1 MAEKILIADDEQD
14 IVSML
19 DSYFTR
25 RGYKVLRAY
34 SGAEAVRLAERAPDV
49 ILLDV
54 GLPDMDGLEVCR
66 RIRAYVSCPIVFLT
80 ARVEDA
86 DKIRGFAAGGGDYGV
101 KPFSLLPVG
110 APGAA
115 PPLPVSPP
123 GGGGAA
129 DRPRA
134 SAAGADDYVVKP
146 FSIDELGARVAA
158 HLRREKR
165 HAAAAELRFDGDLVI
180 NYSDRTASLAGRDV
194 GLARREFDILE
205 FLSQNPGLVFDK
217 ERIYE
222 GVWGIDGEGDSTVV
236 VEHIRRIRVKL
247 AAAGAQ
253 RTYIETVWGV
263 GYKWAK

>member
-1 MAEKILIADDEQD
+1 MADKLLIADDEHD
-14 IVSML
+14 ITDML
-19 DSYFTR
+19 SRFFR
-25 RGYKVLRAY
+25 ERGYEVLCAY
-34 SGAEAVRLAERAPDV
+34 SGVEAVRMSGQRPDL

-54 GLPDMDGLEVCR
+54 GMPDIDGLEVCR
-66 RIRAYVSCPIVFLT
+66 MIRSHISCPIIFLT
-80 ARVEDA
+80 ARVDDS
-86 DKIRGFAAGGGDYGV
+86 DKIKGFAAGG
-101 KPFSLLPVG
+101 
-110 APGAA
+110 
-115 PPLPVSPP
+115 
-123 GGGGAA
+123 
-129 DRPRA
+129 
-134 SAAGADDYVVKP
+134 DDYVVKP
-146 FSIDELGARVAA
+146 FSMAELGARVAA

-180 NYSDRTASLAGRDV
+180 NYSDRTVSLGGQDV
-194 GLARREFDILE
+194 GLARKEFDIVE

-253 RTYIETVWGV
+253 RQYIETVWGV

>member
-1 MAEKILIADDEQD
+1 
-14 IVSML
+14 ML

-25 RGYKVLRAY
+25 RGYLVLRAF
-34 SGAEAVRLAERAPDV
+34 SGAEAVRLAETRAGRDTA
-49 ILLDV
+49 
-54 GLPDMDGLEVCR
+54 GRGACR
-66 RIRAYVSCPIVFLT
+66 TWTGWRSAGRIRAYVFLPHRVPHGAGGG
-80 ARVEDA
+80 ART
-86 DKIRGFAAGGGDYGV
+86 RSSGFAAGG
-101 KPFSLLPVG
+101 
-110 APGAA
+110 
-115 PPLPVSPP
+115 
-123 GGGGAA
+123 
-129 DRPRA
+129 
-134 SAAGADDYVVKP
+134 DDYVVKP

>member
-1 MAEKILIADDEQD
+1 MAEKILIADDESD

-25 RGYKVLRAY
+25 RGYLVLKAY
-34 SGAEAVRLAERAPDV
+34 SGAEAVRLSERGPDV

-54 GLPDMDGLEVCR
+54 SMPDMDWLEVCR
-66 RIRAYVSCPIVFLT
+66 RIRSYVSCPIIFLT
-80 ARVEDA
+80 ARVDDS
-86 DKIRGFAAGGGDYGV
+86 DKIKGFAAGG
-101 KPFSLLPVG
+101 
-110 APGAA
+110 
-115 PPLPVSPP
+115 
-123 GGGGAA
+123 
-129 DRPRA
+129 
-134 SAAGADDYVVKP
+134 DDYVVKP
-146 FSIDELGARVAA
+146 FSMAELGARVAA

-180 NYSDRTASLAGRDV
+180 NYSDRTVSLGGQDV
-194 GLARREFDILE
+194 GLARKEFDIVE

-253 RTYIETVWGV
+253 RQYIETVWGV

>member
-1 MAEKILIADDEQD
+1 MAQRILIVDDVADIAD
-14 IVSML
+14 ML
-19 DSYFTR
+19 SSYFR
-25 RGYKVLRAY
+25 RQGYETMTAY
-34 SGAEAVRLAERAPDV
+34 DGAGALRLAARQPDM

-54 GLPDMDGLEVCR
+54 NLPDMDGFAVCR
-66 RIRAYVSCPIVFLT
+66 ALREHLDCPVLFLT

-86 DKIRGFAAGGGDYGV
+86 DKLSGFASGG
-101 KPFSLLPVG
+101 
-110 APGAA
+110 
-115 PPLPVSPP
+115 
-123 GGGGAA
+123 
-129 DRPRA
+129 
-134 SAAGADDYVVKP
+134 DDYVLKP

>member
-1 MAEKILIADDEQD
+1 MAERILIVDDEHD

-19 DSYFTR
+19 DSYFSR
-25 RGYKVLRAY
+25 RGYLVSRAY
-34 SGAEAVRLAERAPDV
+34 SGAEAVRQAEKRPDA

-54 GLPDMDGLEVCR
+54 SMPDMDGLEVCR
-66 RIRAYVSCPIVFLT
+66 KIREYVSCPIIFLT

-86 DKIRGFAAGGGDYGV
+86 DKIKGFAAGG
-101 KPFSLLPVG
+101 
-110 APGAA
+110 
-115 PPLPVSPP
+115 
-123 GGGGAA
+123 
-129 DRPRA
+129 
-134 SAAGADDYVVKP
+134 DDYVVKP

-180 NYSDRTASLAGRDV
+180 NYSDRSATLAGQEL
-194 GLARREFDILE
+194 GLARKEFEIVE
-205 FLSQNPGLVFDK
+205 FLSQNPGMVFDK

-222 GVWGIDGEGDSTVV
+222 GVWGIDGEGDSSVV
-236 VEHIRRIRVKL
+236 AEHIRRIRAKL

-253 RTYIETVWGV
+253 RQYIETVWGV

>member
-1 MAEKILIADDEQD
+1 MAEKLLIADDEQD
-14 IVSML
+14 IVTML

-25 RGYKVLRAY
+25 RGYLVLRAF
-34 SGAEAVRLAERAPDV
+34 SGGEAVRQAEKRPDA

-54 GLPDMDGLEVCR
+54 NMPDMDGLEVCR
-66 RIRAYVSCPIVFLT
+66 RIREYVSCPIIFLT
-80 ARVEDA
+80 ARVEES
-86 DKIRGFAAGGGDYGV
+86 DKIKGFAAGG
-101 KPFSLLPVG
+101 
-110 APGAA
+110 
-115 PPLPVSPP
+115 
-123 GGGGAA
+123 
-129 DRPRA
+129 
-134 SAAGADDYVVKP
+134 DDYVVKP

-158 HLRREKR
+158 HLRRERR

-180 NYSDRTASLAGRDV
+180 NYSDHTASLAGRDL
-194 GLARREFDILE
+194 GLVRKEFEIVE

-253 RTYIETVWGV
+253 RQYIETVWGV